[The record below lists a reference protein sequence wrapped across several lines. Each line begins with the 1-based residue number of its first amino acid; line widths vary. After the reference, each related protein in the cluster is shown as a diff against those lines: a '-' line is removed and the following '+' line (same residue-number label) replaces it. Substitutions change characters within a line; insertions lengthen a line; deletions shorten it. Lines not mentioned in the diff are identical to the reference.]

1 MKLMLTSFGIDQTLA
16 SASRS
21 ESLFDRMPPVSF
33 RSVNE
38 AFMPDYELLIL
49 CDQIVMDETSFQ
61 QLISS
66 PSRAYSGVADTF
78 RALKT
83 EGRVELV
90 DFSSILSSNAD
101 LLDKMLDHDMR
112 ILDQWVVP
120 LRESLTMWR
129 HFAQISIQIWND
141 EREQSH
147 ALDAKTSDTTVEYPR
162 QFLHFRNGRA
172 LGMQSVLMH
181 EIHALMHHAR
191 NEAVDLSHMVEA
203 ALDSSEKRKHKEYR
217 GALREVLR
225 AYLSYVN
232 ANLVLSTELEIGFH
246 DWLDFTP
253 FYSTKFLS
261 VGKREDAVQEGRKQV
276 ERLFTVAFPDLAIR
290 DTTALLKLL
299 NDKRIEEL
307 RQLISDAVLGKC
319 EFDEHF
325 ANSVLAEVLQTER
338 KVARF
343 RNVLGY
349 LTLPIGF
356 VPWIGTPA
364 QKVVEEA
371 VARPMAK
378 KMKQKHKWF
387 YMLSEIADSRQGTNQ

>member
-1 MKLMLTSFGIDQTLA
+1 MKLMLTSFGIEQTL
-16 SASRS
+16 SSTSRGK
-21 ESLFDRMPPVSF
+21 SLFDRMPPVSF
-33 RSVNE
+33 HSVNE

-49 CDQIVMDETSFQ
+49 CDQVVMDATSFQ

-90 DFSSILSSNAD
+90 DFSLILRSNAD
-101 LLDKMLDHDMR
+101 LLDQMLDHDMR
-112 ILDQWVVP
+112 ILDQWVAP

-129 HFAQISIQIWND
+129 HFAEISTQLWND
-141 EREQSH
+141 EIEQFRAS
-147 ALDAKTSDTTVEYPR
+147 DAKTPTPR
-162 QFLHFRNGRA
+162 GRH
-172 LGMQSVLMH
+172 MQSVMMSQFH
-181 EIHALMHHAR
+181 DAPVIHRAEG
-191 NEAVDLSHMVEA
+191 EASFLSDMVTL
-203 ALDSSEKRKHKEYR
+203 ALDSSEKRKQKKYR

-261 VGKREDAVQEGRKQV
+261 VGKREDAAQEGRKQV
-276 ERLFTVAFPDLAIR
+276 ERLFAVAFPDLAVR
-290 DTTALLKLL
+290 DTTALLKVL
-299 NDKRIEEL
+299 NDKRIHEL

-325 ANSVLAEVLQTER
+325 ANSVLSEVLQTER
-338 KVARF
+338 KVTRF

-349 LTLPIGF
+349 LTLPIGLM
-356 VPWIGTPA
+356 PWIGTPV
-364 QKVVEEA
+364 QKLVEEA

-387 YMLSEIADSRQGTNQ
+387 YMLSEVADSRRRNRSVNH

>member
-1 MKLMLTSFGIDQTLA
+1 
-16 SASRS
+16 
-21 ESLFDRMPPVSF
+21 
-33 RSVNE
+33 
-38 AFMPDYELLIL
+38 MPDYELLIL

-90 DFSSILSSNAD
+90 DYSLVLRSNAD
-101 LLDKMLDHDMR
+101 LLDKMLNHDMR

-120 LRESLTMWR
+120 LRESLAMWR
-129 HFAQISIQIWND
+129 HFAEISMQIWND
-141 EREQSH
+141 ESVQLH
-147 ALDAKTSDTTVEYPR
+147 ALDAKTPDAVSEYMHTQRLKNAIRGQVMHGARNQAEDLALTVEVA
-162 QFLHFRNGRA
+162 LH
-172 LGMQSVLMH
+172 
-181 EIHALMHHAR
+181 
-191 NEAVDLSHMVEA
+191 
-203 ALDSSEKRKHKEYR
+203 SSEKRKRKEYR
-217 GALREVLR
+217 SALREVLSG
-225 AYLSYVN
+225 YLSYVN

-253 FYSTKFLS
+253 FYSSKFVS
-261 VGKREDAVQEGRKQV
+261 VGKREDATQEGRKQV

-290 DTTALLKLL
+290 DTTALLKVL
-299 NDKRIEEL
+299 NDKRIQEL
-307 RQLISDAVLGKC
+307 RQLITDSVLGKC
-319 EFDEHF
+319 AFDEHF

-349 LTLPIGF
+349 VTLPIGF
-356 VPWIGTPA
+356 IPWIGTPA

-378 KMKQKHKWF
+378 KMKQKHTWF
-387 YMLSEIADSRQGTNQ
+387 YMLSEIADSRQGKTNQ